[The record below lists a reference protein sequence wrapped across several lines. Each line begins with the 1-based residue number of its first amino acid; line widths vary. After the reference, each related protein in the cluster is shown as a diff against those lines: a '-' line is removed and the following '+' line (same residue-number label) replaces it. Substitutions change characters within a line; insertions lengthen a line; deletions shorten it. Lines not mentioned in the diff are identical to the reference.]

1 MDEEEETLEETA
13 NIKEEAIFESD
24 ADMDRMVANRDTLMT
39 CVGQQTKKR
48 CTTIISY
55 DLNGF
60 C

>member
-1 MDEEEETLEETA
+1 MEEEEEALEETA

-39 CVGQQTKKR
+39 RVDQLAKKR
-48 CTTIISY
+48 CTTIMSY
-55 DLNGF
+55 DLNSF

>member
-1 MDEEEETLEETA
+1 MEEEEETLEETA

-39 CVGQQTKKR
+39 RVDQQAKKR
-48 CTTIISY
+48 RTTIMSY
-55 DLNGF
+55 DLNSF